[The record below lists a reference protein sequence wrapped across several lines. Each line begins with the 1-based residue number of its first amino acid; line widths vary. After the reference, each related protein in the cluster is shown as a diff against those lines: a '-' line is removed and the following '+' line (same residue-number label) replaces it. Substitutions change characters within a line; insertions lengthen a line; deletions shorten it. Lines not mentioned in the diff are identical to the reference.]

1 MNRLFGSFAVLAGVI
16 IIITSGF
23 FINTNTAQNVGNLLA
38 LSMEY
43 AEKGDIQNAEI
54 SLEKAKNQWD
64 INMETMLLFISHG
77 RLDEIEKTINTACS
91 YIKSREIS
99 LYKAECISAYL
110 LIDNFKNVEYP
121 NINNIF

>member
-1 MNRLFGSFAVLAGVI
+1 MNRLFGAFAVLAGVI
-16 IIITSGF
+16 IIVVSGF
-23 FINTNTAQNVGNLLA
+23 FINTSTARNVGNLLS

-43 AEKGDIQNAEI
+43 AEKGDIKNAEN
-54 SLEKAKNQWD
+54 SLEKAKNQWEK
-64 INMETMLLFISHG
+64 NMETMLLFISHG

-91 YIKSREIS
+91 YMKSREIS

-110 LIDNFKNVEYP
+110 LIDNFRNVEYP

>member
-1 MNRLFGSFAVLAGVI
+1 MNRLFGAFGVLAGVI
-16 IIITSGF
+16 VIIISGF

-64 INMETMLLFISHG
+64 INMETMLLCISHG

-99 LYKAECISAYL
+99 LYKAECISAHL

>member
-1 MNRLFGSFAVLAGVI
+1 MNRLFGAFAVLAGVI

-23 FINTNTAQNVGNLLA
+23 FINTNTARTVGNLLS

-43 AEKGDIQNAEI
+43 AEKGDFQNAEI
-54 SLEKAKNQWD
+54 SIEKAKNQWEN
-64 INMETMLLFISHG
+64 NMETMLLFISHG
-77 RLDEIEKTINTACS
+77 KLDEIEKTINTACS

-99 LYKAECISAYL
+99 LYKAECISAHL